1 MFVLYLLHGV
11 KGKLD
16 PGQDR
21 MGILEAVQRRDDNAE
36 IKYLSFM
43 FESYQ
48 PKYWWFEVE
57 VAEVYRRISLTG
69 GLRLLAGGG
78 GVQYAVG

>member
-1 MFVLYLLHGV
+1 MPMFVLYLLHGV

-16 PGQDR
+16 PGQNR
-21 MGILEAVQRRDDNAE
+21 MDVLKAVQELDDNAE

-48 PKYWWFEVE
+48 PKYWWFEV
-57 VAEVYRRISLTG
+57 AEVYRRIALKRRMST
-69 GLRLLAGGG
+69 R
-78 GVQYAVG
+78 VTVSDCRDV